1 MFAPAVERMHGLV
14 QSLGEAEAVRGF
26 DFNSIINS
34 SATFAQFNLDNQIS
48 EDSASASSCAID
60 IFTFYKYYTIS
71 LLNYDIT

>member
-34 SATFAQFNLDNQIS
+34 SATFAQFNLDNQK
-48 EDSASASSCAID
+48 
-60 IFTFYKYYTIS
+60 TLHHVLLVQLTYS
-71 LLNYDIT
+71 LSTNITQFPY